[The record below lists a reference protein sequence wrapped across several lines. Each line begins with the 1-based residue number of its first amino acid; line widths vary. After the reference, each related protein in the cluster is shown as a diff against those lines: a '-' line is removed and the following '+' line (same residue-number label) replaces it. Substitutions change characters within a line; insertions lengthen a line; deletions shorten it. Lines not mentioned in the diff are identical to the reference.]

1 MGKNSLIRKI
11 YLYIFSAIGLV
22 ILIIG
27 IVNLINLGLRMFI
40 FKNADYIYSSYTP
53 APMPVEKIGTSTS
66 DRILENS
73 IEVSKKN
80 QQMEINRSRERDA
93 ANALAMIIVGL
104 PVYLYHWRII
114 NKDREKELEVIS

>member
-53 APMPVEKIGTSTS
+53 APMPVEKIGTSIS